1 MTPAANCSSLVAMT
15 AKELAGVESRLD
27 GFLSGLL
34 AGLGRSERRHWA
46 KVYLRGLL
54 LDGERKS
61 IEPMA
66 SRLPGADVQ
75 ALRQFIGQSPWAVE
89 AIQRGLTEQVV
100 DTLTEPEVWMIDETS
115 FPKAGSASVGVARQ
129 YCGALGKV
137 ANCQVAVSLHW
148 STAQMSCPL
157 LWRLYLPRHWLDD
170 PGQRAAGRIPA
181 AIQYRSKNELALDL
195 VDQALAWE
203 VPHLP
208 VVADSAYGND
218 FAFREALRQRGL
230 HYAVAVEP
238 STKVWTTDPN
248 LIPVPASKPCGRPRQ
263 YAPLAALP
271 TPQTLAELAGTL
283 PTATWR
289 TVTWRAGSKGPQRS
303 RFAQVKV
310 WAAHGWKAQKHP
322 ERVPEW
328 LLIEWPEGAA
338 SPSDYWLADL
348 GRQPV
353 GLRRL
358 VRTARAR
365 WRVELDY
372 RELKEEL
379 GLDHY
384 EGRHWLGWHH
394 HVTLVSVAFAFLRT
408 EQSRLKKNFWCD
420 ATADAAVVAGGADP
434 LVGPLP
440 LVPDSIH

>member
-1 MTPAANCSSLVAMT
+1 MTRKKLEAVAR
-15 AKELAGVESRLD
+15 RLD
-27 GFLSGLL
+27 DFLADLL
-34 AGLGRSERRHWA
+34 APMGRRERRQWA
-46 KVYLRGLL
+46 KIYVQGLL

-66 SRLPGADVQ
+66 GRIAGADLQ
-75 ALRQFIGQSPWAVE
+75 SLRQFVGQSPWAVE
-89 AIQRGLTEQVV
+89 EVQRLLAAKVV
-100 DTLTEPEVWMIDETS
+100 DVLSEPEVWMIDETS
-115 FPKAGSASVGVARQ
+115 FPKAGEASVGVARQ

-157 LWRLYLPRHWLDD
+157 LWRLYLPRVWLEDATR
-170 PGQRAAGRIPA
+170 RAAGKIPEG
-181 AIQYRSKNELALDL
+181 IEYQSKNELALAL
-195 VDQALAWE
+195 VDQALDWE
-203 VPHLP
+203 LPHLP

-218 FAFREALRQRGL
+218 FDFRQALRQRGL
-230 HYAVAVEP
+230 SYAVAVEP
-238 STKVWTTDPN
+238 TTKVWTSDPKQ
-248 LIPVPASKPCGRPRQ
+248 IPVPASKPTGRPRK
-263 YAPLAALP
+263 YAPPAALP
-271 TPQTLAELAGTL
+271 TPQDLAELARAL
-283 PTATWR
+283 PVKSWQ
-289 TVTWRAGSKGPQRS
+289 TVTWRTGRKGPLRS

-310 WAAHGWKAQKHP
+310 WAAHGWKAQSHP
-322 ERVPEW
+322 ERMAEW
-328 LLIEWPEGAA
+328 LLSEWPEGAE

-348 GRQPV
+348 GPQPV

-365 WRVELDY
+365 WRVELDD

-394 HVTLVSVAFAFLRT
+394 HVTLVSLAFAFLRQ

-420 ATADAAVVAGGADP
+420 AAADP
-434 LVGPLP
+434 PIPASGP
-440 LVPDSIH
+440 H